1 MDSTTYSK
9 TQNFIYQE
17 SEFGAKN
24 KPLVIVLAWPKR
36 NLCHYSSQ
44 VNMQVPSEVTP
55 SPALI
60 ASEALKLIKGKNIS
74 LNYILTKHHLKYYL
88 VKIASSNT
96 KKLWGKGKLIGVELK
111 KSSGGARMK

>member
-9 TQNFIYQE
+9 TQNFIDQE

-55 SPALI
+55 LACSHSKRSTKTYHREKYI
-60 ASEALKLIKGKNIS
+60 FKL
-74 LNYILTKHHLKYYL
+74 YTYQT
-88 VKIASSNT
+88 SSKVLPCQNC
-96 KKLWGKGKLIGVELK
+96 LLQRK
-111 KSSGGARMK
+111 KSMG